1 MSVETSIRVRRA
13 SSSSLASEELKRRLL
28 ALVLAAVL
36 LWYTALV
43 VPSSVRP
50 RAARSR
56 EDDERGGEVRGRV
69 GCAAE
74 AGRVTSE
81 STARKSLREQV
92 EELDWPEYICVD

>member
-1 MSVETSIRVRRA
+1 MNVETSIRVRRA
-13 SSSSLASEELKRRLL
+13 SPSLASEELKRRLL

-43 VPSSVRP
+43 VPSNVRP
-50 RAARSR
+50 RASRPR

-69 GCAAE
+69 GAPGAE
-74 AGRVTSE
+74 RVANE

-92 EELDWPEYICVD
+92 EELDWPEYISC

>member
-1 MSVETSIRVRRA
+1 MNVETSIRVRRA
-13 SSSSLASEELKRRLL
+13 SPSSLASEELKRRLL

-43 VPSSVRP
+43 VPSNVRP
-50 RAARSR
+50 RAVRSR

-69 GCAAE
+69 GESE
-74 AGRVTSE
+74 AGRFTNE